1 VEVVMLKLYVW
12 TDDRDGDLGDI
23 FPEVLLSPED
33 WFGGPLLDQPEPGD
47 PGWNKIEVSPN

>member
-1 VEVVMLKLYVW
+1 MMLKLYVW